1 MLHYEPVQG
10 VETKQEFAC
19 TDFTRFAVA
28 TNKDFYLEFEMAEE
42 HNVHVNIMN
51 NTSWLP

>member
-1 MLHYEPVQG
+1 MNSFKELGQNKNLH
-10 VETKQEFAC
+10 A
-19 TDFTRFAVA
+19 RFAVP